1 VHKTFRVLVLAA
13 FFAVPCVS
21 PAEEEVLDGVAAVV
35 NGDVITFSQVRELVG
50 ARERAL
56 RETYRGQELIEK
68 IKETRLAAIKD
79 LIDRQLVLQE
89 FSKNKFA
96 IPEHVI
102 DEQVQSI
109 IREEFGGD
117 RAAFIRTLQA
127 QGYTMER
134 FRQNERDKIIVQ
146 AMRQRSVSTNLMIPP
161 RQVDEYYAKHKE
173 EFSDKDMVKLRMIV
187 LKEGASRESLKMLAE
202 EIRGKIEKGADFSK
216 LAQMYSQDTTSQSGG
231 DWGWIDRNTLNE
243 ELTRVAFSMKPGTV
257 SRVFEVGG
265 NFYLIYLESRKNATA
280 KPLAQVRDQIQKKLL
295 QAEQLK
301 LQEKWIEGLRQKAY
315 VKTF

>member
-1 VHKTFRVLVLAA
+1 MLAA

>member
-1 VHKTFRVLVLAA
+1 
-13 FFAVPCVS
+13 
-21 PAEEEVLDGVAAVV
+21 
-35 NGDVITFSQVRELVG
+35 
-50 ARERAL
+50 
-56 RETYRGQELIEK
+56 
-68 IKETRLAAIKD
+68 
-79 LIDRQLVLQE
+79 
-89 FSKNKFA
+89 
-96 IPEHVI
+96 
-102 DEQVQSI
+102 
-109 IREEFGGD
+109 
-117 RAAFIRTLQA
+117 
-127 QGYTMER
+127 
-134 FRQNERDKIIVQ
+134 
-146 AMRQRSVSTNLMIPP
+146 
-161 RQVDEYYAKHKE
+161 
-173 EFSDKDMVKLRMIV
+173 
-187 LKEGASRESLKMLAE
+187 MLAE